1 MHRLRAETC
10 TFDAM
15 RGRPLL
21 LLGAGLAV
29 AALTAPAAHAA
40 DGGLS
45 GSSLVRQITVQPS
58 GITSKAVTCTG
69 GSFVLNAATFR
80 LPHGVKA
87 LGSIPSSN
95 RRRWR
100 FRFRSDSTQ
109 TRHVKVSLRCGT
121 LITPSGL
128 HNATLRRSIS
138 TGNDNPVPAGGSARV
153 KVNCPSGQTATGYGL
168 AGRTGSLR
176 LFKAGFTS
184 TGMTFRVVNTGTDAE
199 LADLHV
205 RCVGKRGRGLTPA
218 GARRSFDLGFYLR
231 AFANGARPGSRTITH
246 RCRVGDFSLAAGFA
260 ADRTKLSVLA
270 AYAAGRRVARFAFLN
285 STASRVGVRTSVA
298 CVTQ

>member
-1 MHRLRAETC
+1 
-10 TFDAM
+10 M

-21 LLGAGLAV
+21 LLLGAGLAA
-29 AALTAPAAHAA
+29 AALTAPAANAA

-45 GSSLVRQITVQPS
+45 GSSLVRQITVRPS
-58 GITSKAVTCTG
+58 AVTSKAVTCTG
-69 GSFVLNAATFR
+69 GSFVLDAATFR
-80 LPHGVKA
+80 LPRGVKA

-128 HNATLRRSIS
+128 RDSTLRRSVS
-138 TGNDNPVPAGGSARV
+138 TGNNNPVPAGGSARV
-153 KVNCPSGQTATGYGL
+153 NVDCPSGQTATGYGL
-168 AGRTGSLR
+168 AGRTGALR
-176 LFKAGFTS
+176 LFKAGFTR
-184 TGMTFRVVNTGTDAE
+184 TGMTFRIENTGTDDE

-205 RCVGKRGRGLTPA
+205 RCVGKRARALTPA
-218 GARRSFDLGFYLR
+218 GARRSFDLGFYRR
-231 AFANGARPGSRTITH
+231 AFANGVRPGSRTFTH
-246 RCRVGDFSLAAGFA
+246 RCRRGDFSLAAGFA

-270 AYAAGRRVARFAFLN
+270 AYAADTRLARFAFLN
-285 STASRVGVRTSVA
+285 STASRVGVRSSLA
-298 CVTQ
+298 CVKQ